1 MTDMAAPRSSTAL
14 AKTAGTARRLPAR
27 SGQTQLGP
35 TQLGPTQLGQTQSP
49 KKIARK
55 PATKA
60 ASKPAPVAAASDVA
74 QLLEDLRSGGEA
86 LTARIAR
93 LAHRFL

>member
-27 SGQTQLGP
+27 SGQ